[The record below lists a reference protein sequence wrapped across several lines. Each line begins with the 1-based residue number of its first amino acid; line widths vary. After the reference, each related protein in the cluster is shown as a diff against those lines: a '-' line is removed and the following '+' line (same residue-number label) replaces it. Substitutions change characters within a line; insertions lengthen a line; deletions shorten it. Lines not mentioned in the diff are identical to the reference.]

1 MSNLLNLADS
11 VNFAWSTGKTPTFTY
26 NSGVYDF
33 SPQGLIDFITIE
45 SNLVATA
52 SSPTFATLSLTELP
66 TADPE
71 VAGALWV
78 DAAASFVVK
87 VSQGA

>member
-1 MSNLLNLADS
+1 MSNLLNLTDAINEGFKS
-11 VNFAWSTGKTPTFTY
+11 GKTPTFMY
-26 NSGVYDF
+26 NGNLYEF
-33 SPQGLIDFITIE
+33 SPQGLIDFITSE
-45 SNLVATA
+45 SSLVVEA

-66 TADPE
+66 EADPE

-78 DAAASFVVK
+78 DTAAGFVVK